1 MSHSIESGSIL
12 ASTYILG
19 LCLLTYACGGSPERS
34 VADRSGEEQM
44 AEQTEAKIRK
54 DTFTA
59 GDRTY
64 PTLQIGDLVWQGTN
78 LDLAA
83 SESWCYNDENNCEE
97 QGRLYRWSNAR
108 EACTRLGAGW
118 RLPTEVEWRQLAN
131 ALGGYTDWLTD
142 EDQGDPATANR
153 ALLPGG
159 KSGFDLTLSGWRG
172 SNGGFD
178 SAGQMGFY
186 WTATETSED
195 EAWFYIVLPEGGK
208 LTRRSTNKRMGM
220 ACRCVRSAE

>member
-1 MSHSIESGSIL
+1 MSRYIESGSIVIF
-12 ASTYILG
+12 TYILG
-19 LCLLTYACGGSPERS
+19 LCLLTPACGGSPEQP
-34 VADRSGEEQM
+34 AAHRSGEDQMSEQ
-44 AEQTEAKIRK
+44 AEMTIRK
-54 DTFTA
+54 DIFAA

-64 PTLQIGDLVWQGTN
+64 PTLQMEGLIWLGTN
-78 LDLAA
+78 LDLGT
-83 SESWCYNDENNCEE
+83 SESWCYNDENSCKE
-97 QGRLYRWSNAR
+97 QGRLYRWKNAG
-108 EACTRLGAGW
+108 EACTALGEGW
-118 RLPTEVEWRQLAN
+118 RLPTEVEWRQLAKT
-131 ALGGYTDWLTD
+131 LGGYTDWLTE
-142 EDQGDPATANR
+142 EDHGDPAAANR

>member
-1 MSHSIESGSIL
+1 MPFYVKPRSVLIFTWIL
-12 ASTYILG
+12 SS
-19 LCLLTYACGGSPERS
+19 CLLTNACGGSSEP
-34 VADRSGEEQM
+34 AATAGSGEAQAVREQ
-44 AEQTEAKIRK
+44 EV
-54 DTFTA
+54 TFQKGDFST

-64 PTLQIGDLVWQGTN
+64 PTLQIENLVWLGSN
-78 LDLAA
+78 LDLAL
-83 SESWCYNDENNCEE
+83 SESWCYNDENSCKE
-97 QGRLYRWSNAR
+97 QGRLYRWKNAG
-108 EACTRLGAGW
+108 EACTALGEGW
-118 RLPTEVEWRQLAN
+118 RLPTEAEWRQLAN
-131 ALGGYTDWLTD
+131 ALGGYTDWLTE
-142 EDQGDPATANR
+142 EDQGDPAAANR

-159 KSGFDLTLSGWRG
+159 KSGLDLTLSGWRG

-186 WTATETSED
+186 WTASETSED